1 MDAIK
6 IAESNQTW
14 QIIADDILVQEI
26 NDCKQTE
33 IIKVTDK
40 IILES
45 KNTEFIKID
54 NSTSKDIIL
63 FKDEFGESLPSLPLK
78 HSGNIIAGNALR
90 IDWNSIFSN
99 SKLDQ
104 EIFILGNPPYL
115 GFAQQTVAQKEEI
128 KS

>member
-1 MDAIK
+1 MTFQLIDLVFQNDRYYLLFNELDAIQ

-45 KNTEFIKID
+45 
-54 NSTSKDIIL
+54 
-63 FKDEFGESLPSLPLK
+63 
-78 HSGNIIAGNALR
+78 NANLSQLENHFR
-90 IDWNSIFSN
+90 
-99 SKLDQ
+99 KKRKVVLTDQ
-104 EIFILGNPPYL
+104 
-115 GFAQQTVAQKEEI
+115 
-128 KS
+128 S

>member
-1 MDAIK
+1 MTFQLIDLVFQNDRYYLLFNELDAIK

-45 KNTEFIKID
+45 KTNLSQLENHFRKKRKVVLT
-54 NSTSKDIIL
+54 NQS
-63 FKDEFGESLPSLPLK
+63 
-78 HSGNIIAGNALR
+78 
-90 IDWNSIFSN
+90 
-99 SKLDQ
+99 
-104 EIFILGNPPYL
+104 
-115 GFAQQTVAQKEEI
+115 
-128 KS
+128 

>member
-1 MDAIK
+1 MTFQLIDLVFQNDRYYLLFNELDAIQ

-45 KNTEFIKID
+45 KANLSQLENHFRKKRKVVLT
-54 NSTSKDIIL
+54 
-63 FKDEFGESLPSLPLK
+63 
-78 HSGNIIAGNALR
+78 
-90 IDWNSIFSN
+90 
-99 SKLDQ
+99 DQ
-104 EIFILGNPPYL
+104 
-115 GFAQQTVAQKEEI
+115 
-128 KS
+128 S